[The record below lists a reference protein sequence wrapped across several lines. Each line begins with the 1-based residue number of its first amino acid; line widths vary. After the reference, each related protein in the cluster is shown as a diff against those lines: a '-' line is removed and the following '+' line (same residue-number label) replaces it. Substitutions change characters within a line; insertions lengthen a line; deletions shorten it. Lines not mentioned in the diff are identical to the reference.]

1 MGCCGSKEERPQ
13 TVVSTIRTPA
23 QLGYRALPIGDRSPD
38 ATYCF
43 YEFTLRLTASEQRIT
58 VARLGVSLHPGE
70 EDLLIIDLI
79 ATGQDPRGDRPQ
91 SGDIFLS
98 FWNHVVRRD
107 VSHIR
112 RLQFSD
118 VYERG
123 LTSLNDQVCTLLHV
137 HSLLLDCPSV
147 LRSGC
152 TEGERAAFQILKS
165 TPFAKVTKRM
175 ISRCTQLADR
185 RLEIVRFDYIQPSG
199 HNPRGLYDFMIT
211 LGR

>member
-1 MGCCGSKEERPQ
+1 MGCHGSKEERPG
-13 TVVSTIRTPA
+13 VLVSAIRTPA

-38 ATYCF
+38 ATHCF
-43 YEFTLRLTASEQRIT
+43 YEFTLRLAASDQRIM
-58 VARLGVSLHPGE
+58 VARLGISLYPDE
-70 EDLLIIDLI
+70 KDLLIIDLI

-98 FWNHVVRRD
+98 FWEHVVGRD

-123 LTSLNDQVCTLLHV
+123 LTSLNDQACTLLHV
-137 HSLLLDCPSV
+137 PSLLLDCPSV
-147 LRSGC
+147 LRSGR
-152 TEGERAAFQILKS
+152 TEGERAAFEILKS
-165 TPFAKVTKRM
+165 TPFSKVTIRM
-175 ISRCTQLADR
+175 ISRCPRLADQ
-185 RLEIVRFDYIQPSG
+185 RLEIVRFDYMQPPG
-199 HNPRGLYDFMIT
+199 YNPRGLYDFMIT

>member
-1 MGCCGSKEERPQ
+1 MGCCGSKEERPD
-13 TVVSTIRTPA
+13 TLVSTIRTPA

-38 ATYCF
+38 AMYCF
-43 YEFTLRLTASEQRIT
+43 YEFTFRLAASDQHIA
-58 VARLGVSLHPGE
+58 VAKLGISLHPDEG
-70 EDLLIIDLI
+70 DLLIIDLI

-98 FWNHVVRRD
+98 FWKHVVCRD

-137 HSLLLDCPSV
+137 HSLLLDCPKV
-147 LRSGC
+147 LRSGR
-152 TEGERAAFQILKS
+152 TEGERAAFEILKS
-165 TPFAKVTKRM
+165 TPFAKLTKRM
-175 ISRCTQLADR
+175 ISSCSQLADR
-185 RLEIVRFDYIQPSG
+185 RLEIVRFDYMQPPI